1 MTPKETVIKHKDF
14 ITAIATLGHLPQKD
28 NIYLKEIVEAWQTE
42 LKNIKSKVVY
52 SDCGSCGGG
61 WIAQVNDVYFCKFTS
76 YWSRRVSLWRF
87 WLW

>member
-61 WIAQVNDVYFCKFTS
+61 WIAQVKDLYVYAKKNE
-76 YWSRRVSLWRF
+76 WI
-87 WLW
+87 